1 MGLPSSVH
9 VPRVSLLLLR
19 APLRVRI
26 AHLVTIRFLR
36 TQQSAYKCKGVKGQ
50 WMAPTLT
57 PIAGQLRKKS
67 VRSLTTPSLVRRH
80 VLLAIL
86 TKTRSLAQLFVT
98 RLPRRPLVSP
108 LVCRLPNPA
117 CSHRAFLPVSP
128 LVCRLPNPVC
138 SQRAFLPVSP
148 VCSQRAFLP
157 VSPLVCRLPNPV
169 CSQRAILPVSPRRGQ
184 VGSLVANPPV
194 CPRDNQLVPP
204 HLRPRLSR
212 TRTTR
217 WFGTRRE

>member
-1 MGLPSSVH
+1 MGLPLSVH

-26 AHLVTIRFLR
+26 AHLVTIRLIR
-36 TQQSAYKCKGVKGQ
+36 TQQSAYKCKGGTGQ

-148 VCSQRAFLP
+148 
-157 VSPLVCRLPNPV
+157 LVCRLPNPV
-169 CSQRAILPVSPRRGQ
+169 CSQRAFLPVSPRRGQ
-184 VGSLVANPPV
+184 VGSLVATPPV